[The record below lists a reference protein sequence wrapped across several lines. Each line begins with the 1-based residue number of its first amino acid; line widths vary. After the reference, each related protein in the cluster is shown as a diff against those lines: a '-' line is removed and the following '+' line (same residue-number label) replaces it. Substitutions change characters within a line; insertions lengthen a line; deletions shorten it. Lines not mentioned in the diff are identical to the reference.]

1 MRGTKEHS
9 LIIYQPFT
17 KMQRKEQF
25 SSLECHFEKSAY
37 DWKTY
42 TYLDFRRTCFQTRRW
57 RRCISRSWR
66 AYCCWSTPW
75 KVWVSRTSEQRMTGS
90 FSRRPHPAHTSEGP
104 GNIDLT
110 PRLGLC
116 KTGVKSS
123 SYIEW
128 DISSIM
134 P

>member
-1 MRGTKEHS
+1 
-9 LIIYQPFT
+9 
-17 KMQRKEQF
+17 
-25 SSLECHFEKSAY
+25 
-37 DWKTY
+37 
-42 TYLDFRRTCFQTRRW
+42 
-57 RRCISRSWR
+57 
-66 AYCCWSTPW
+66 
-75 KVWVSRTSEQRMTGS
+75 MTGS
-90 FSRRPHPAHTSEGP
+90 FSRLPRPAHTSGGP

-134 P
+134 LLNFKRIEMFKQLFKIFLIPVNEKVLQK